1 MVADFF
7 HYALITLAIVTAI
20 AAIEIKDLIR
30 AVISFCI
37 MNVFFALIFFVLG
50 APLVAVFQ
58 LAVYAGAVTVLFL
71 AAIHT
76 IRGETA

>member
-1 MVADFF
+1 MVAEFF
-7 HYALITLAIVTAI
+7 HYALIALTILTAI

-30 AVISFCI
+30 AVISFSI
-37 MNVFFALIFFVLG
+37 MNALFALMFFVLG

>member
-1 MVADFF
+1 MVPEFF
-7 HYALITLAIVTAI
+7 NYALIALTIVTAI

-37 MNVFFALIFFVLG
+37 MNVLFALMFFVLG

-76 IRGETA
+76 IRGEAV

>member
-1 MVADFF
+1 MVAEFF
-7 HYALITLAIVTAI
+7 HYALIALTILTAI
-20 AAIEIKDLIR
+20 AAIEIRDLIR

-37 MNVFFALIFFVLG
+37 MNVLFALMFFVLG

-76 IRGETA
+76 IRGETV

>member
-1 MVADFF
+1 VVAEFF
-7 HYALITLAIVTAI
+7 HYALIALTILAAI
-20 AAIEIKDLIR
+20 AAIEIRDLIR

-37 MNVFFALIFFVLG
+37 MNVLFALMFFVLG

-76 IRGETA
+76 IRGETI